1 MKIKKKILGK
11 NIYLRSLSIKD
22 ITLTYLN
29 WLQDKDINY
38 YLETRH
44 EEQTISKIK
53 KFVRSCN
60 HSNDIYLF
68 GIFTNTNIHIG
79 NIKLGPIKARHSLAA
94 ISLFIGNKEFWGQS
108 NGTESI
114 RILVNYSFK
123 ELGLNKLIASMYA
136 NNTNST
142 KAFKMVGFTEEG
154 FRKQHYKLEDKYA
167 DILELGLLNE
177 GYKN

>member
-22 ITLTYLN
+22 ITLTYLS

-68 GIFTNTNIHIG
+68 GIFTKTNIQIG

-94 ISLFIGNKEFWGQS
+94 ISLFIGKPIFFA
-108 NGTESI
+108 T
-114 RILVNYSFK
+114 
-123 ELGLNKLIASMYA
+123 
-136 NNTNST
+136 
-142 KAFKMVGFTEEG
+142 
-154 FRKQHYKLEDKYA
+154 
-167 DILELGLLNE
+167 
-177 GYKN
+177 